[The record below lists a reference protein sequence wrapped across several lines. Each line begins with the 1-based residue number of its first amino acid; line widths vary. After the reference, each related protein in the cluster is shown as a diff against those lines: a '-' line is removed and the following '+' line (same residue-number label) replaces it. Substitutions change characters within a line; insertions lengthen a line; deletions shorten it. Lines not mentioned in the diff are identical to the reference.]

1 MIEKLSQHEYQMV
14 LIASSLALSNYSK
27 RCCVSY
33 YDGLES
39 DLHNTLHSKYMDTEI
54 DFHWNIF
61 LFVFVY
67 WLSSLLLY
75 LELYLCMLFM
85 IADLK
90 LTLGYHLD
98 RDLGNS
104 NLSGHL
110 VPELGKL
117 EYLQYLW
124 VSCNTPTLFP
134 IGRCTFSFIP

>member
-14 LIASSLALSNYSK
+14 LIARAQLNYSK

-33 YDGLES
+33 YDGIEP

-54 DFHWNIF
+54 DFQWNIF
-61 LFVFVY
+61 LFVFVF
-67 WLSSLLLY
+67 WLLSLLLN
-75 LELYLCMLFM
+75 LKLYLCMPFI

-90 LTLGYHLD
+90 LTLDYHFD